1 MKKSREHLGLNNK
14 IHRRPCSVCIPTVL
28 QCEDLV
34 VEHLGSSVQLQ
45 GRPLESRI
53 SWRLE
58 GPPLPGFLEG
68 AWSGD
73 QPELTRLLCSQR
85 QAGEVSSRHILA

>member
-1 MKKSREHLGLNNK
+1 MKKSSGLLGLNNK
-14 IHRRPCSVCIPTVL
+14 IYQRPCSVCVPTVL
-28 QCEDLV
+28 QCEELV

-45 GRPLESRI
+45 GRSLESRV

-58 GPPLPGFLEG
+58 EPPLPGFLEG

-73 QPELTRLLCSQR
+73 QPALTRLLCSPR